1 MLEAAGQM
9 GLRSDTSR
17 ELALATVI
25 GAAKLMQETGEG
37 AAALRGKVTSKGGT
51 TAAAINTMEDRNVK
65 EAIIAAMLAAQ
76 ARSRELANG

>member
-1 MLEAAGQM
+1 M
-9 GLRSDTSR
+9 GLHSDTSR

-25 GAAKLMQETGEG
+25 GAAKLMRETGEE
-37 AAALRGKVTSKGGT
+37 AAVLRGKVTSKGGT

-65 EAIIAAMLAAQ
+65 ESIIAAMLAAQ